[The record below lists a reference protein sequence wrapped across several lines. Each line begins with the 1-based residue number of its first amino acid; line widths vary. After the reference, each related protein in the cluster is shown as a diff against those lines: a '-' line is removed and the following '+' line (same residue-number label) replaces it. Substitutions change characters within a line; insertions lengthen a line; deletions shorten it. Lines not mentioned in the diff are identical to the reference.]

1 LKEYSSVG
9 AESQTLLTIGS
20 QHDLV
25 IGIRQVNLGKTIP
38 TTQLPH
44 EIFRKW
50 HRVMMGFQLM
60 VNCNG
65 VVPADPKFGGFSRK
79 CGLTNRDDRSPMGTE
94 LRRLPHPCS
103 NASIIGQTE
112 VILDSK
118 GDYSRPAKD
127 WLCLWLEF
135 YLQLKIFQATQIRF
149 EEIWKL
155 LAELPA

>member
-1 LKEYSSVG
+1 MKEYSSVG

-50 HRVMMGFQLM
+50 HRVTMGFQLM

-65 VVPADPKFGGFSRK
+65 VVPTDPKFGGFSRK
-79 CGLTNRDDRSPMGTE
+79 CGLTNRERQESHG
-94 LRRLPHPCS
+94 H
-103 NASIIGQTE
+103 
-112 VILDSK
+112 
-118 GDYSRPAKD
+118 
-127 WLCLWLEF
+127 
-135 YLQLKIFQATQIRF
+135 
-149 EEIWKL
+149 
-155 LAELPA
+155 